1 MSRSHHHAN
10 SDPHRGRRRGS
21 QQSSDD
27 EGAQDR
33 ASSASPSR
41 SALSYSAKEEV
52 QRMVKLAL
60 GSRYRDKEITKD
72 QYTDIN
78 RDVSRKLYELV
89 GDASHLADHDEREKW
104 QKVAED
110 EVKKAIAAL
119 SAVTIT
125 ED

>member
-10 SDPHRGRRRGS
+10 SDIHRGRRRGS

-27 EGAQDR
+27 EAAEDR

-60 GSRYRDKEITKD
+60 GSRYRGKEITKD

-89 GDASHLADHDEREKW
+89 GDASHLADPDEREKW

-110 EVKKAIAAL
+110 EVKKAVAAL
-119 SAVTIT
+119 SAVTIS